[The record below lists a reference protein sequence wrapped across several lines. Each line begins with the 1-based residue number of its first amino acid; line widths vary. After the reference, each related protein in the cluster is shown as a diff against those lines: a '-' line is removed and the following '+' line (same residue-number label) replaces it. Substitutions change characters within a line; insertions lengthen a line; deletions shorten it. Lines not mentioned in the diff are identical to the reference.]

1 MLRCCCSPASADNE
15 IWPGLVVLRDSYR
28 CGTVFLYFQTVTEW
42 PLAGES
48 MWFWGLGGAESCVFT
63 LGVWRRSEEK
73 TIEECQDKVF
83 VPGFVLLKEENLEIG

>member
-1 MLRCCCSPASADNE
+1 M
-15 IWPGLVVLRDSYR
+15 
-28 CGTVFLYFQTVTEW
+28 
-42 PLAGES
+42 
-48 MWFWGLGGAESCVFT
+48 FT